1 MELYGLKDKGGQR
14 NGDDSADLNGNLSQ
28 GGHIL
33 LGEAILD
40 YQAPLSEVD
49 HYQRTVK
56 RENFVRLFLSHEY
69 NVDMFVATHLYG
81 TISSLTTEMPTDE
94 LEDILGTSARDLS
107 ISFIK
112 RV

>member
-49 HYQRTVK
+49 HY
-56 RENFVRLFLSHEY
+56 
-69 NVDMFVATHLYG
+69 
-81 TISSLTTEMPTDE
+81 
-94 LEDILGTSARDLS
+94 
-107 ISFIK
+107 
-112 RV
+112 